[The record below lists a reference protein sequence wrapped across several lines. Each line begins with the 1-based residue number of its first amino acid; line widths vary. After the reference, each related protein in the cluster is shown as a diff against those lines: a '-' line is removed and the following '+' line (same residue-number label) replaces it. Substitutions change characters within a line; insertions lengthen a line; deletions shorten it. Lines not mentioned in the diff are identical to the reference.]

1 MSKNLIYIIFFLVLL
16 IFFIYGFSVS
26 YTSHNISNLAYVL
39 ALGIDKGENAKLKI
53 SAQFAK
59 NTISSE
65 NGSSDS
71 SSNNILTACEADSIF
86 SALNIL
92 NSYIGKEIN
101 LAHCSVI
108 IFSEEIAKE
117 GLYNEVYS
125 IANNEEIRPSTNF
138 VISNCSAYDY
148 LNNTNPIIEK
158 LTTKYFDTFSITSRF
173 TGYFSNITIGNFFH
187 NLVKGNYDS
196 TAIMGGLNLTARSEE
211 NKQDSG
217 NNNSS
222 EDSSDSSDTSNR
234 NSSSQNFENSSNQN
248 VQITPDNLIAG
259 SSSIVGKRG
268 NENLGLAVFNKDKY
282 CGQLTAT
289 ETICHLLIANEINT
303 CIFTIS
309 NPFNENDSIEVQI
322 IPEKKS
328 KISSNYDN
336 DNFKFVIDL
345 YLNANIID
353 IEKNLNFEDPE
364 VLEKFATSLTNS
376 LNSKFEKYFKK
387 VSKEYNS
394 DIDKFYL
401 SILKYFPT
409 QDSLNNLDWKQKYM
423 NSEFSCNINININI
437 NNISSLLI
445 TKS

>member
-423 NSEFSCNINININI
+423 NSEFSCNINININ
-437 NNISSLLI
+437 NISSLLI

>member
-148 LNNTNPIIEK
+148 LNNTNPIIEN

-303 CIFTIS
+303 CIFTIP

-336 DNFKFVIDL
+336 DNFKFVINL

-376 LNSKFEKYFKK
+376 LNSKFEKYFNK

-423 NSEFSCNINININI
+423 NSEFSCNININ
-437 NNISSLLI
+437 NISSLLI

>member
-16 IFFIYGFSVS
+16 IFYIYGFSVS

-328 KISSNYDN
+328 KILSNYDN
-336 DNFKFVIDL
+336 DNFKFVINL

-376 LNSKFEKYFKK
+376 LNSKFEKYFNK

-423 NSEFSCNINININI
+423 NSEFSCNININ
-437 NNISSLLI
+437 NISSLLI

>member
-117 GLYNEVYS
+117 GLYNEIYS

-158 LTTKYFDTFSITSRF
+158 LTTKYFDTLSITSRF

-187 NLVKGNYDS
+187 NLVQGNYDS

-303 CIFTIS
+303 CIFTIP

-423 NSEFSCNINININI
+423 NSEFSCNININ
-437 NNISSLLI
+437 NISSLLI

>member
-16 IFFIYGFSVS
+16 IFYIYGFSVS

-423 NSEFSCNINININI
+423 NSEFSCNININ
-437 NNISSLLI
+437 NISSLLI

>member
-148 LNNTNPIIEK
+148 LNNTNPIIEN

-187 NLVKGNYDS
+187 NLVQGNYDS

-303 CIFTIS
+303 CIFTIP

-423 NSEFSCNINININI
+423 NSEFSCNININ
-437 NNISSLLI
+437 NISSLLI

>member
-117 GLYNEVYS
+117 GLYNEIYS

-158 LTTKYFDTFSITSRF
+158 LTTKYFDTLSITSRF

-187 NLVKGNYDS
+187 NLVQGNYDS

-423 NSEFSCNINININI
+423 NSEFSCNININ
-437 NNISSLLI
+437 NISSLLI

>member
-148 LNNTNPIIEK
+148 LNNINPIIEK

-211 NKQDSG
+211 NKQDSE

-376 LNSKFEKYFKK
+376 LNSKFEKYFNK

-423 NSEFSCNINININI
+423 NSEFSCNININ
-437 NNISSLLI
+437 NISSLLI

>member
-1 MSKNLIYIIFFLVLL
+1 MSKNLIYIIFFIVLL

-148 LNNTNPIIEK
+148 LNNTNPIIEN

-336 DNFKFVIDL
+336 DNFKFVINL

-376 LNSKFEKYFKK
+376 LNSKFEKYFNK

-423 NSEFSCNINININI
+423 NSEFSCNININ
-437 NNISSLLI
+437 NISSLLI

>member
-423 NSEFSCNINININI
+423 NSEFSCNININ
-437 NNISSLLI
+437 NISSLLI

>member
-148 LNNTNPIIEK
+148 LNNTNPIIEN

-336 DNFKFVIDL
+336 DNFKFVINL

-376 LNSKFEKYFKK
+376 LNSKFEKYFNK

-423 NSEFSCNINININI
+423 NSEFSCNININ
-437 NNISSLLI
+437 NISSLLI

>member
-303 CIFTIS
+303 CIFTIP
-309 NPFNENDSIEVQI
+309 NPFNENDSIEFQI

-423 NSEFSCNINININI
+423 NSEFSCNINININ
-437 NNISSLLI
+437 NISSLLI

>member
-1 MSKNLIYIIFFLVLL
+1 MSKNLIYIIFFIVLL
-16 IFFIYGFSVS
+16 IFYIYGFSVS

-148 LNNTNPIIEK
+148 LNNTNPIIEN

-336 DNFKFVIDL
+336 DNFKFVINL

-376 LNSKFEKYFKK
+376 LNSKFEKYFNK

-423 NSEFSCNINININI
+423 NSEFSCNININ
-437 NNISSLLI
+437 NISSLLI

>member
-303 CIFTIS
+303 CIFTIP

-423 NSEFSCNINININI
+423 NSEFSCNINININ
-437 NNISSLLI
+437 NISSLLI

>member
-148 LNNTNPIIEK
+148 LNNTNPIIEN

-217 NNNSS
+217 NNNSL

-336 DNFKFVIDL
+336 DNFKFVINL

-376 LNSKFEKYFKK
+376 LNSKFEKYFNK

-423 NSEFSCNINININI
+423 NSEFSCNININ
-437 NNISSLLI
+437 NISSLLI

>member
-148 LNNTNPIIEK
+148 LNNTNPIIEN

-173 TGYFSNITIGNFFH
+173 TGYFSNITIDNFFH

-336 DNFKFVIDL
+336 DNFKFVINL

-376 LNSKFEKYFKK
+376 LNSKFEKYFNK

-423 NSEFSCNINININI
+423 NSEFSCNININ
-437 NNISSLLI
+437 NISSLLI

>member
-117 GLYNEVYS
+117 GLYNEIYS

-158 LTTKYFDTFSITSRF
+158 LTTKYFDTLSITSRF

-187 NLVKGNYDS
+187 NLVQGNYDS

-259 SSSIVGKRG
+259 SSSIVGKRW

-303 CIFTIS
+303 CIFTIP

-423 NSEFSCNINININI
+423 NSEFSCNININ
-437 NNISSLLI
+437 NISSLLI

>member
-59 NTISSE
+59 NTTSSE

-173 TGYFSNITIGNFFH
+173 TGYFSNITISNFFH

-336 DNFKFVIDL
+336 DNFKFVINL

-376 LNSKFEKYFKK
+376 LNSKFEKYFNK

-423 NSEFSCNINININI
+423 NSEFSCNININ
-437 NNISSLLI
+437 NISSLLI

>member
-117 GLYNEVYS
+117 GLYNEIYS

-148 LNNTNPIIEK
+148 LNNTNPIIEN
-158 LTTKYFDTFSITSRF
+158 LTTKYFDTLSITSRF

-187 NLVKGNYDS
+187 NLVQGNYDS

-303 CIFTIS
+303 CIFTIP

-336 DNFKFVIDL
+336 DNFKFVINL

-376 LNSKFEKYFKK
+376 LNSKFEKYFNK

-423 NSEFSCNINININI
+423 NSEFSCNININ
-437 NNISSLLI
+437 NISSLLI

>member
-1 MSKNLIYIIFFLVLL
+1 M
-16 IFFIYGFSVS
+16 
-26 YTSHNISNLAYVL
+26 
-39 ALGIDKGENAKLKI
+39 
-53 SAQFAK
+53 
-59 NTISSE
+59 
-65 NGSSDS
+65 
-71 SSNNILTACEADSIF
+71 
-86 SALNIL
+86 
-92 NSYIGKEIN
+92 
-101 LAHCSVI
+101 
-108 IFSEEIAKE
+108 
-117 GLYNEVYS
+117 
-125 IANNEEIRPSTNF
+125 
-138 VISNCSAYDY
+138 
-148 LNNTNPIIEK
+148 
-158 LTTKYFDTFSITSRF
+158 
-173 TGYFSNITIGNFFH
+173 
-187 NLVKGNYDS
+187 KGNYDS

-211 NKQDSG
+211 NKQDSE

-328 KISSNYDN
+328 KILSNYDN
-336 DNFKFVIDL
+336 DNFKFVINL

-353 IEKNLNFEDPE
+353 IEKNLDFEDPE

-376 LNSKFEKYFKK
+376 LNSKFEKYFNK

-423 NSEFSCNINININI
+423 NSEFSCNININ
-437 NNISSLLI
+437 NISSLLI

>member
-148 LNNTNPIIEK
+148 LNNTNPIIEN

-336 DNFKFVIDL
+336 DNFKFVINL

-376 LNSKFEKYFKK
+376 LNSKFEKYFNK

-423 NSEFSCNINININI
+423 NSEFSCNININ
-437 NNISSLLI
+437 NISSLLI
-445 TKS
+445 TNS

>member
-125 IANNEEIRPSTNF
+125 IANNEEIRPSANF

-148 LNNTNPIIEK
+148 LNNINPIIEK

-211 NKQDSG
+211 NKQDSE

-309 NPFNENDSIEVQI
+309 NPFNEND
-322 IPEKKS
+322 
-328 KISSNYDN
+328 
-336 DNFKFVIDL
+336 
-345 YLNANIID
+345 
-353 IEKNLNFEDPE
+353 
-364 VLEKFATSLTNS
+364 
-376 LNSKFEKYFKK
+376 
-387 VSKEYNS
+387 
-394 DIDKFYL
+394 
-401 SILKYFPT
+401 
-409 QDSLNNLDWKQKYM
+409 
-423 NSEFSCNINININI
+423 
-437 NNISSLLI
+437 
-445 TKS
+445 

>member
-117 GLYNEVYS
+117 GLYNEIYS

-158 LTTKYFDTFSITSRF
+158 LTTKYFDTLSITSRF

-187 NLVKGNYDS
+187 NLVQGNYDS

-259 SSSIVGKRG
+259 SSSIVGKR
-268 NENLGLAVFNKDKY
+268 
-282 CGQLTAT
+282 
-289 ETICHLLIANEINT
+289 
-303 CIFTIS
+303 
-309 NPFNENDSIEVQI
+309 
-322 IPEKKS
+322 
-328 KISSNYDN
+328 
-336 DNFKFVIDL
+336 
-345 YLNANIID
+345 
-353 IEKNLNFEDPE
+353 
-364 VLEKFATSLTNS
+364 
-376 LNSKFEKYFKK
+376 
-387 VSKEYNS
+387 
-394 DIDKFYL
+394 
-401 SILKYFPT
+401 
-409 QDSLNNLDWKQKYM
+409 
-423 NSEFSCNINININI
+423 
-437 NNISSLLI
+437 
-445 TKS
+445 

>member
-148 LNNTNPIIEK
+148 LNNTNPIIEN

-303 CIFTIS
+303 CIFTIP

-423 NSEFSCNINININI
+423 NSEFSCNININ
-437 NNISSLLI
+437 NISSLLI

>member
-117 GLYNEVYS
+117 GLYNEIYS

-158 LTTKYFDTFSITSRF
+158 LTTKYFDTLSITSRF

-187 NLVKGNYDS
+187 NLVQGNYDS

-268 NENLGLAVFNKDKY
+268 NENLGLAGFNKVKY

-303 CIFTIS
+303 CICTIP

-423 NSEFSCNINININI
+423 NSEFSCNININ
-437 NNISSLLI
+437 NISSLLI

>member
-117 GLYNEVYS
+117 GLYNEIYS

-158 LTTKYFDTFSITSRF
+158 LTTKYFDTLSITSRF

-187 NLVKGNYDS
+187 NLVQGNYDS

-303 CIFTIS
+303 CIFTIP

-423 NSEFSCNINININI
+423 NSEFSCNINIIGCQSKI
-437 NNISSLLI
+437 QY
-445 TKS
+445 TKSI